1 MSPEEGSGGG
11 EPESL
16 SLNTALRQVGTRKK
30 GRSGGAVVHEGKL
43 STVSWPLAPQTC
55 EFLQLCAVKSTAAG
69 WQQGVV
75 IKA

>member
-1 MSPEEGSGGG
+1 MWELCDRRNKAE
-11 EPESL
+11 L
-16 SLNTALRQVGTRKK
+16 KQRVT
-30 GRSGGAVVHEGKL
+30 GGAVHETKL
-43 STVSWPLAPQTC
+43 ITVSWPLAPQTC